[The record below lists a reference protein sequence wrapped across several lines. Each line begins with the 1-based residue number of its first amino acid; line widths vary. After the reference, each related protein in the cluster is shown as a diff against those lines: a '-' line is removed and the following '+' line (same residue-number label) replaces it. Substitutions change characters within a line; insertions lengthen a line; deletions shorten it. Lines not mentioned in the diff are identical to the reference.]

1 MSDTE
6 EEQLA
11 KIIEE
16 STLAINNAK
25 AKLEEIA
32 KEKAEREL
40 EIVKLSVEDKNKE
53 MAQLMDG
60 IKKSLQEFTGLTK
73 NVMTDLGKIDK
84 LYKKIDNNCPN
95 IKPEEDDFVK
105 TQEDSLEENFKEWS
119 KIIDDEK
126 KNLSDVIYGPGKQK
140 SPCASSLFGNISP
153 TPAAKPF
160 AFDLEILEENGGEI
174 SGVELLM
181 HQHKCRADRQY
192 DESQSKGKIK
202 RLLAS
207 VVSALKELRLD
218 FVHTRRV
225 ECGHKQQVM
234 KITKIMLTLDD
245 KLIEVLPKMADDPS
259 RQIVD
264 LVKLLIHMHRTLEEK
279 QCALSGNAEFKLEKG
294 YLTKL
299 LNKLDAQDEAEIIS
313 GGFKEH
319 F

>member
-40 EIVKLSVEDKNKE
+40 EVVKQSVEEKSKE
-53 MAQLMDG
+53 MAQLMDS

-95 IKPEEDDFVK
+95 IKPAEDDFVK
-105 TQEDSLEENFKEWS
+105 TQKESLEENFKEWS

-160 AFDLEILEENGGEI
+160 AFG
-174 SGVELLM
+174 
-181 HQHKCRADRQY
+181 
-192 DESQSKGKIK
+192 
-202 RLLAS
+202 AS
-207 VVSALKELRLD
+207 A
-218 FVHTRRV
+218 FT
-225 ECGHKQQVM
+225 
-234 KITKIMLTLDD
+234 
-245 KLIEVLPKMADDPS
+245 
-259 RQIVD
+259 
-264 LVKLLIHMHRTLEEK
+264 
-279 QCALSGNAEFKLEKG
+279 FKK
-294 YLTKL
+294 
-299 LNKLDAQDEAEIIS
+299 
-313 GGFKEH
+313 
-319 F
+319 